1 MKEFQMDIRS
11 SEKMAPTME
20 HQGTTPVWWL
30 VSPREFRAQTLG
42 GHLEL
47 ISEFEVRAGGEVH
60 PHSHPTYEFYYM
72 ISGRAVMTVDGES
85 AEVGAGRFDQHS
97 AARRAQ
103 HPAQSARIPAF
114 VRWPSALRSRGAP
127 EIDYTGD
134 TATA

>member
-1 MKEFQMDIRS
+1 MKEFRWIYDRAKDGPDDGASGHHPGMVAG
-11 SEKMAPTME
+11 E
-20 HQGTTPVWWL
+20 
-30 VSPREFRAQTLG
+30 PREFRAQTLG

-85 AEVGAGRFDQHS
+85 AEVGPGDLINIPPLAVHS
-97 AARRAQ
+97 IRPISP
-103 HPAQSARIPAF
+103 HTAF
-114 VRWPSALRSRGAP
+114 VRWPSALRSRVRLRSTTP
-127 EIDYTGD
+127 VT

>member
-1 MKEFQMDIRS
+1 MDIRS

-30 VSPREFRAQTLG
+30 VSPRELRAQTLG

-85 AEVGAGRFDQHS
+85 AEVGPGDLINIPPLAVHS
-97 AARRAQ
+97 IRPISPHTGIRAL
-103 HPAQSARIPAF
+103 AF
-114 VRWPSALRSRGAP
+114 GVAIEGAP
-127 EIDYTGD
+127 EIDYTSD